1 MQLFYSTAKGS
12 LTVFITTLY
21 PETFMLYKKA
31 VHSGLSLE
39 VYNPFDF
46 QLRT

>member
-1 MQLFYSTAKGS
+1 MAKGS
-12 LTVFITTLY
+12 LLNLIPILY
-21 PETFMLYKKA
+21 LVSIILCKK
-31 VHSGLSLE
+31 VGYNRLSLE